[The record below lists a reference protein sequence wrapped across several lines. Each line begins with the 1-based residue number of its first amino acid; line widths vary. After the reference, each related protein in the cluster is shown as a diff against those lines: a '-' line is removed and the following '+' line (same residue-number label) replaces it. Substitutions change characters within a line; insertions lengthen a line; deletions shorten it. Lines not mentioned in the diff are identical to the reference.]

1 MLKSNS
7 RRLKILLGADFIATG
22 KTHKRCTSSQ
32 FHSSVRKTAWRAEPQ
47 HKWFNAI
54 IKTTNHWV
62 LTCFLSGSFYGKWYL
77 EATNL
82 AVTFTLRHLQWMQLP
97 LLLEGSRDDLA
108 QPHRGREFSF
118 LAHCLCGHKLT
129 HLQRLSVPLPRY
141 ARPKRKWLLL
151 CNPPLPLELSHGP
164 LEGWLVGAQH
174 RTIGRTPLSVLIL
187 AIHKTHGKT
196 CSFLKKKSKQ
206 TAHAHRWETCI
217 QKKRKR
223 ERECFCLQSSFHLAH
238 DWSKLIWVNVGL
250 WSSHG
255 KPESPFIQ
263 SHQGHHCLGGTMH
276 GGHTQPHT
284 LHTPSRKTWAF
295 PKRKWRQTAHCTE
308 IAFVPSCHLE
318 QEPGRSKLRGGR

>member
-1 MLKSNS
+1 MENDIWKLLIWRWRLPSGTYSGCNFPFCLKGHGMTWPSH
-7 RRLKILLGADFIATG
+7 TG
-22 KTHKRCTSSQ
+22 EGNLAFLPTAFVVISS
-32 FHSSVRKTAWRAEPQ
+32 
-47 HKWFNAI
+47 
-54 IKTTNHWV
+54 
-62 LTCFLSGSFYGKWYL
+62 LTCSG
-77 EATNL
+77 
-82 AVTFTLRHLQWMQLP
+82 
-97 LLLEGSRDDLA
+97 
-108 QPHRGREFSF
+108 
-118 LAHCLCGHKLT
+118 GHW
-129 HLQRLSVPLPRY
+129 LSVPLPRY